1 VKSSNI
7 IAAAIVVLVSL
18 WMLSGITK
26 SDEIKIEA
34 EAEPVHKL
42 ARVQVQHYQ
51 AEPMQREIIVQGQS
65 QAKREVTV
73 KVQTNGQVKQ
83 VLADK
88 GTAVKRGSVVLKLAD
103 DARPLQLEEARSLV
117 AQRSLEYEAA
127 KKLKSKNLQTERQ
140 VAEAMTLL
148 NSAKT
153 QLKNAELNMARQNV
167 IAPFAGLIQAR
178 HAELG
183 DYLQLGDPAYTL
195 ITLDP
200 LVLKGD
206 VSENEVDRLRLDQS
220 ANVEL
225 SNGAKITGKLRYIA
239 AMADSNTRT
248 YAIEVEASNTDL
260 KQRAGMS
267 ATIRIPLD
275 SMPAHKVSPALLSLN
290 DEGELGLK
298 IVDDDSVVR
307 FYTVE
312 LLKSERDGLWLGGL
326 PQSMDLII
334 VGQGFVRDGDK
345 VEIARE
351 KEAS

>member
-7 IAAAIVVLVSL
+7 IAAAIVVVVTL
-18 WMLSGITK
+18 WMLSGILK
-26 SDEIKIEA
+26 GDEIKIET

-42 ARVQVQHYQ
+42 TRVQVQHYQ

-65 QAKREVTV
+65 QAKREVVV
-73 KVQTNGQVKQ
+73 KAQTNGQVKQ

-88 GTAVKRGSVVLKLAD
+88 GTAVRRGSAVLKLAD

-153 QLKNAELNMARQNV
+153 QLKNAELNMARQSL
-167 IAPFAGLIQAR
+167 IAPFSGLIQAR
-178 HAELG
+178 HAEVG

-195 ITLDP
+195 ITLNP
-200 LVLKGD
+200 LVLSGD
-206 VSENEVDRLRLDQS
+206 VSENEVDRLKLGQS

-225 SNGAKITGKLRYIA
+225 SNGAKISGKLSYIA

-248 YAIEVEASNTDL
+248 YAIEVEAENSDL

-275 SMPAHKVSPALLSLN
+275 TMPAHKISPALLSLN
-290 DEGELGLK
+290 DAGVMGIKVVDNEG
-298 IVDDDSVVR
+298 IVR

-312 LLKSERDGLWLGGL
+312 LLKSDRDGLWLGGL

-334 VGQGFVRDGDK
+334 VGQGFVREGDK